1 MLGLARQGLMRWLRL
16 LVAALALA
24 ACVAAPIDR
33 ADRAAEARIEQAAT
47 EARQIAEDA
56 VRRLDDVRAAGVAD
70 LAERLNAAR
79 AATLADVDA
88 RLTAQ
93 RAAAVADVER
103 VVAPVRDELA
113 AVRAESAEWRTV
125 AARAA
130 DESAAWRS
138 EVAAWRA
145 EAASLRAAFTGDV
158 RAGSPA
164 APTDGAPAP
173 LDPAD
178 RYALWAAL
186 AGAVFTVGKSGVR
199 LWRARGAATPDPL
212 A

>member
-1 MLGLARQGLMRWLRL
+1 MRLVRWLRIL
-16 LVAALALA
+16 AAALALS

-33 ADRAAEARIEQAAT
+33 ADRAAETRIEQAAQ
-47 EARQIAEDA
+47 EARQIAQDA
-56 VRRLDDVRAAGVAD
+56 ARRLDDVRAAGVAD
-70 LAERLNAAR
+70 LAQRLDAAR
-79 AATLADVDA
+79 AAALADVDA

-93 RAAAVADVER
+93 RTATAADVER
-103 VVAPVRDELA
+103 IVGPVREELA
-113 AVRAESAEWRTV
+113 AARAESAEWRAL

-158 RAGSPA
+158 RAESGSAPA
-164 APTDGAPAP
+164 GGAPGGVPAP

-186 AGAVFTVGKSGVR
+186 AGAAFTVAKTGVR
-199 LWRARGAATPDPL
+199 LWRSRGERAS
-212 A
+212 